1 MMFMTCLLPLFL
13 AQLPLTL
20 PFSLSKHKK
29 IIHPFIEY
37 NYNRYLV
44 LFFIQL
50 NVLLKSALVCIDFYF
65 LLRMGRVILILLLL
79 NNFGFY
85 PRCFLYSVLNVWI
98 LFYSSEECCF
108 LFLCFQVLHWLD
120 SNCKVC
126 LSDNCSNFKGY
137 IDYKLGMCN

>member
-1 MMFMTCLLPLFL
+1 MALLKID
-13 AQLPLTL
+13 
-20 PFSLSKHKK
+20 LSVK
-29 IIHPFIEY
+29 ISYIVINDYHIFHPFIEY

-108 LFLCFQVLHWLD
+108 LFRCFQVLHWLD
-120 SNCKVC
+120 SNCKIC